1 MSKFGKGDK
10 VININTKEKGFVI
23 EVYPMR
29 RGRQLYKVKYDDR
42 ENDENSIYLMPDVDL
57 TDPFERI
64 RQNIYGHYTEYLKG
78 NTSFKIQSS
87 NNSTISSLKASR
99 TLFRA
104 YQFKPLLK
112 YLNSDSKRLLIA
124 DEVGLGKTIE
134 AGHIMLELKARGEFH
149 NALVICPMSL
159 RAKWTTELNEKFG
172 LEFMDI
178 DKKVLIIAE
187 RFSLSDWILISD
199 DLTPQF
205 IRRVV
210 YSSHQFS
217 VVFKDGPLSE
227 LREALSAVNRHT
239 RYLSQRAL
247 ETIITQQQQEEEIPS
262 ILTQTETEIVKA
274 IALGKTTKEIA
285 AERFSSIHTVT
296 THRKNIFRK
305 LGINTAHEA
314 VKYALRAG
322 LIDPSEFYI

>member
-1 MSKFGKGDK
+1 MRNYIIADNQELTRFALENLLKDVEGSAVYRAFDRARL
-10 VININTKEKGFVI
+10 VELLKEHESAV
-23 EVYPMR
+23 VLLDY
-29 RGRQLYKVKYDDR
+29 
-42 ENDENSIYLMPDVDL
+42 
-57 TDPFERI
+57 
-64 RQNIYGHYTEYLKG
+64 
-78 NTSFKIQSS
+78 
-87 NNSTISSLKASR
+87 
-99 TLFRA
+99 TLFD
-104 YQFKPLLK
+104 F
-112 YLNSDSKRLLIA
+112 A
-124 DEVGLGKTIE
+124 DEDQL
-134 AGHIMLELKARGEFH
+134 
-149 NALVICPMSL
+149 
-159 RAKWTTELNEKFG
+159 
-172 LEFMDI
+172 
-178 DKKVLIIAE
+178 LIIAE

-217 VVFKDGPLSE
+217 VVFKDGPLGE
-227 LREALSAVNRHT
+227 IREALNAVSRHS

-247 ETIITQQQQEEEIPS
+247 ETIITQQQEGDKS
-262 ILTQTETEIVKA
+262 DNILTQTETEIVKA

>member
-1 MSKFGKGDK
+1 MRKYIIADNQELTRFALESLLQKDEEDAVYRAFDK
-10 VININTKEKGFVI
+10 ARLVELLKEHESAV
-23 EVYPMR
+23 VLLDY
-29 RGRQLYKVKYDDR
+29 
-42 ENDENSIYLMPDVDL
+42 
-57 TDPFERI
+57 
-64 RQNIYGHYTEYLKG
+64 
-78 NTSFKIQSS
+78 
-87 NNSTISSLKASR
+87 
-99 TLFRA
+99 TLFD
-104 YQFKPLLK
+104 F
-112 YLNSDSKRLLIA
+112 A
-124 DEVGLGKTIE
+124 DEDQL
-134 AGHIMLELKARGEFH
+134 
-149 NALVICPMSL
+149 
-159 RAKWTTELNEKFG
+159 
-172 LEFMDI
+172 
-178 DKKVLIIAE
+178 LIIAE
-187 RFSLSDWILISD
+187 RFNLSQWILISD

-227 LREALSAVNRHT
+227 VREALSAVNRHT

-247 ETIITQQQQEEEIPS
+247 ETIITQQQQEEETPS
-262 ILTQTETEIVKA
+262 VLTTTEMEIVKG

>member
-1 MSKFGKGDK
+1 MRNYIIADNQELTRFALESLLQ
-10 VININTKEKGFVI
+10 KEEENV
-23 EVYPMR
+23 VYR
-29 RGRQLYKVKYDDR
+29 AFDR
-42 ENDENSIYLMPDVDL
+42 AGLVAL
-57 TDPFERI
+57 
-64 RQNIYGHYTEYLKG
+64 LKEHE
-78 NTSFKIQSS
+78 SAVV
-87 NNSTISSLKASR
+87 LLDY
-99 TLFRA
+99 TLFD
-104 YQFKPLLK
+104 F
-112 YLNSDSKRLLIA
+112 A
-124 DEVGLGKTIE
+124 DEDQL
-134 AGHIMLELKARGEFH
+134 
-149 NALVICPMSL
+149 
-159 RAKWTTELNEKFG
+159 
-172 LEFMDI
+172 
-178 DKKVLIIAE
+178 LIIAE

-199 DLTPQF
+199 ELTPQF

-227 LREALSAVNRHT
+227 IREALNAVSRHT

-247 ETIITQQQQEEEIPS
+247 ETIITQQQEEGTPN
-262 ILTQTETEIVKA
+262 ILTTTEMEIVKA

-285 AERFSSIHTVT
+285 AERFSSVHTVT